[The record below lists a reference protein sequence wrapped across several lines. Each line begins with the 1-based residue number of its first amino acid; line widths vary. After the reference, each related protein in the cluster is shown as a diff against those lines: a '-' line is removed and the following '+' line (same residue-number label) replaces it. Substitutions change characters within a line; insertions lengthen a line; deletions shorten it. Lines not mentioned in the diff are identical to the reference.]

1 MNKQVGEMIGIST
14 NQVSN
19 LGNDQWSIN
28 FNKENLGI
36 HQAPNDLAQNYYEI
50 IQAKLSN

>member
-1 MNKQVGEMIGIST
+1 MDKQEIQITGISIGQY
-14 NQVSN
+14 NLSN
-19 LGNDQWSIN
+19 EQWQRD

-50 IQAKLSN
+50 IQSKINR